1 MPILVATAPDS
12 ADLMCLLCSLVLYF
26 SKPEHLAC
34 SGFLGVRVAFKLI
47 LQLAQSPHW
56 GAITESIL
64 PIDVQLA
71 KLRCWERE
79 GDGWRGRSGKREV
92 SVGVRSP
99 RQSFSRGAMRKRWE
113 QEAQEGRKDEKKA
126 FRGCKWVEVK
136 RECWVVVVGG
146 VVWQGGCRCWTLNQA
161 V

>member
-1 MPILVATAPDS
+1 M
-12 ADLMCLLCSLVLYF
+12 
-26 SKPEHLAC
+26 
-34 SGFLGVRVAFKLI
+34 
-47 LQLAQSPHW
+47 
-56 GAITESIL
+56 
-64 PIDVQLA
+64 PIDVELA

-146 VVWQGGCRCWTLNQA
+146 WSGRVGADVGRSIKPCEDSGINPLQMSDC
-161 V
+161 